1 MHINKGEA
9 MGRPAAQSVDLKE
22 GDALLVIDV
31 QNCFLP
37 GRSLGVAKG
46 DEVVP
51 PLNRAILNFTRKRL
65 PVFISRDWHPADHC
79 SFVEQGGPWP
89 PHCVQNT
96 EGAEFAANLRIPEG
110 ALIISKAMDP
120 KVEEYSDI
128 RGQDPDGR
136 TFGALLREMGIR
148 RIFIGGLATDY
159 CILYTV
165 RDALELGY
173 EVDLLIDAIRAVD
186 VNPGDGE
193 KAIKEME
200 ERGAIL
206 IATEMLP
213 L

>member
-1 MHINKGEA
+1 
-9 MGRPAAQSVDLKE
+9 MGMQAVQTVDLKE
-22 GDALLVIDV
+22 GDALLVVDI

-37 GRSLGVAKG
+37 GGSLGVAGG

-51 PLNRAILNFTRKRL
+51 PLNRAIMTFTRKRL
-65 PVFISRDWHPADHC
+65 PVFISRDWHPANHC

-96 EGAEFAANLRIPEG
+96 EGAAFAANLQIPEG
-110 ALIISKAMDP
+110 AVIISKATDLD
-120 KVEEYSDI
+120 VEEYSDMTG
-128 RGQDPDGR
+128 RDPEGN
-136 TFGALLREMGIR
+136 TFDEVLRKIGVR

-159 CILYTV
+159 CVLYTV
-165 RDALELGY
+165 RNALELGY
-173 EVDLLIDAIRAVD
+173 EVYVLIDGIRAVD

-200 ERGAIL
+200 ERGAIM
-206 IATEMLP
+206 ITTENLP